1 MCQEDTF
8 TNGTDAMQ
16 PIASYQLQRNCPVC
30 PPSWRWGWA
39 QAFVDF
45 GRPRPRNL
53 DDAALAALRLSSALH
68 GRIGPN
74 DAHHLATS
82 LAALAVYQGP
92 RQQRDMLDAWLLS
105 GETDAPIGQRL
116 GIEPAVV
123 GDYEQIFYAVRDR
136 LVARD
141 WIIFVACG
149 WPVDP
154 REPRTLASTTKLL
167 AYLGGPLV
175 LEIVLLA
182 TGISTALS
190 SGHPRRDVDESLGNK
205 VRLLVS
211 VLTNP
216 PRGKMALRLWEQV
229 REIEAKRP
237 KAAGSPWHQ
246 TRAEV
251 DCVLDDFEW
260 STLDVPDVA
269 EEAASFSRQPA
280 TA

>member
-1 MCQEDTF
+1 
-8 TNGTDAMQ
+8 MQ
-16 PIASYQLQRNCPVC
+16 PIASYLLHRHSPLC

-53 DDAALAALRLSSALH
+53 DEAALSALRLSSALH

-105 GETDAPIGQRL
+105 GETDAPIGHRL

-136 LVARD
+136 RRAAD
-141 WIIFVACG
+141 WIILCAIG
-149 WPVDP
+149 WPIDP
-154 REPRTLASTTKLL
+154 DGHRDIASVLKLL

-175 LEIVLLA
+175 LDVVLLSM
-182 TGISTALS
+182 GMSTAL
-190 SGHPRRDVDESLGNK
+190 GAGRPLCVVDEALSARI
-205 VRLLVS
+205 RLLVD
-211 VLTNP
+211 LLCNP
-216 PRGKMALRLWEQV
+216 PRGRMAIRLWNQI
-229 REIEAKRP
+229 REIEARRP
-237 KAAGSPWHQ
+237 HASAGGSSGSDPDLQ
-246 TRAEV
+246 VGDA
-251 DCVLDDFEW
+251 LDQIDW
-260 STLDVPDVA
+260 NSVTVPDAAACEEPEIVEKPASTVA
-269 EEAASFSRQPA
+269 
-280 TA
+280 